1 MNKQFDFVITDPN
14 GIHARP
20 AGLLVQK
27 AQECK
32 SKVTI
37 LFKDKRV
44 DAKRIF
50 SVLGMGASQ
59 GDTLTF
65 EVEGEDAEQA
75 ASQLQAFLK
84 ESL

>member
-1 MNKQFDFVITDPN
+1 MRTEFDFEIRDPN

-27 AQECK
+27 AQEYQ
-32 SKVTI
+32 SNITI
-37 LFKDKRV
+37 VFNGASV

-50 SVLGMGASQ
+50 SVLSMGASQ
-59 GDTLTF
+59 GDTIRI
-65 EVEGEDAEQA
+65 VIDGNDAQE
-75 ASQLQAFLK
+75 ASLGLQTFLK